1 MKSTS
6 KVDTIF
12 VKSNRQTRKIDLLI
26 SLHMVLVLPRYLMSE
41 DESGFLFESNAQAL
55 QLFSEQQFFL
65 ALLQL
70 FLVDVL
76 LPHVGQG
83 GIRQVLMS
91 KELHQ
96 NGRFI
101 VITRQHLT
109 NILHVPISQPDG
121 LDRSVDGQPA
131 EGLASGKVVNLFGG
145 KLFKIS
151 VSKAVLD
158 SARIACVDFGS
169 DWIIGDME
177 TVNKIFEVVECFIYL
192 AFN

>member
-1 MKSTS
+1 MS
-6 KVDTIF
+6 K
-12 VKSNRQTRKIDLLI
+12 
-26 SLHMVLVLPRYLMSE
+26 
-41 DESGFLFESNAQAL
+41 DESGFLFESNAQVL

-70 FLVDVL
+70 LLLVEVL
-76 LPHVGQG
+76 LPHAGQSS
-83 GIRQVLMS
+83 IRKVLMS

-109 NILHVPISQPDG
+109 NILHVTISQPDG

-177 TVNKIFEVVECFIYL
+177 AVNKIFEVVECFIYL